1 MLAKRKLQINKD
13 DDNNNDKE
21 TKNKLTMLKLAK
33 RIERERQLVI
43 PDESNIHY
51 ERQLRKLATRGVV
64 GKPITITIT
73 TTITTTI
80 TITTTTTTIIITPSA
95 IAVVLLVYT

>member
-1 MLAKRKLQINKD
+1 MTNE
-13 DDNNNDKE
+13 DNNEKE
-21 TKNKLTMLKLAK
+21 TKNKLTMLKIAK

-64 GKPITITIT
+64 GNY
-73 TTITTTI
+73 
-80 TITTTTTTIIITPSA
+80 III
-95 IAVVLLVYT
+95 ILLHLLYYFY